1 MNLKNILQ
9 ESRLGVYGIAIDA
22 GRILLV
28 RKKSGPYLGLW
39 DLPGGKI
46 EFGESPEEALNREV
60 REEAGLSYSQS
71 RLQANLSHV
80 ADWNGGRFH
89 HIGLIYWIEGFRQ
102 GEKGEDEADW
112 FLLSSLKKES
122 LTPFASIICENIRAV

>member
-1 MNLKNILQ
+1 MNSKNILQ

-46 EFGESPEEALNREV
+46 EFGESPEEALKREV
-60 REEAGLSYSQS
+60 KEETGLVYSKC
-71 RLQANLSHV
+71 RWHANLSHV
-80 ADWNGGRFH
+80 AAWNGGKFH
-89 HIGLIYWIEGFRQ
+89 HIGLIYWIEEFRP
-102 GEKGEDEADW
+102 EEEGEDEAEW
-112 FLLSSLKKES
+112 FPLSSLGN
-122 LTPFASIICENIRAV
+122 LTPFAAIVCRNIRAV